1 MPLWAQPQRRS
12 LLPMVTHERRRE
24 VTDLLEQAV
33 AWARARSDVRALGMV
48 GSWARGAERMDS
60 DVDLIVMTDDVEPY
74 VRGEEWISAFGGR
87 SVIRTQQWG
96 PLLTERRLLRESG
109 LEVEVGLVMR
119 AWANTD
125 PIDEGTRPVVL
136 DGMRVLYDPEGI
148 LTSFQQACGDS
159 PPAGG

>member
-1 MPLWAQPQRRS
+1 
-12 LLPMVTHERRRE
+12 MVTHERRRE
-24 VTDLLEQAV
+24 VNDLVEQAV

-60 DVDLIVMTDDVEPY
+60 DVDLVVVTDDVQPY

-109 LEVEVGLVMR
+109 LEVEVGLVTR
-119 AWANTD
+119 AWASTD
-125 PIDEGTRPVVL
+125 PVDEGTRPVVL
-136 DGMRVLYDPEGI
+136 DGLRVLYDPEGI
-148 LTSFQQACGDS
+148 LTSFQQACLDS

>member
-1 MPLWAQPQRRS
+1 
-12 LLPMVTHERRRE
+12 MVTAERRRE
-24 VTDLLEQAV
+24 VDDLLEQAV

-60 DVDLIVMTDDVEPY
+60 DVDLVVVTDDVQPY
-74 VRGEEWISAFGGR
+74 VLGEEWIRAFGGG
-87 SVIRTQQWG
+87 SVTRTRQWG

-109 LEVEVGLVMR
+109 LEVEVGLVTR
-119 AWANTD
+119 AWASTD

-136 DGMRVLYDPEGI
+136 DGMWVLYDPEGI
-148 LTSFQQACGDS
+148 LTSFQQACRDS

>member
-1 MPLWAQPQRRS
+1 MA
-12 LLPMVTHERRRE
+12 TDERRWE
-24 VTDLLEQAV
+24 VNDLVEQAV

-60 DVDLIVMTDDVEPY
+60 DVDLVVVADDVQPY
-74 VRGEEWISAFGGR
+74 VRGEEWIRAFGGG
-87 SVIRTQQWG
+87 SVIRTQEWG

-109 LEVEVGLVMR
+109 LEVEVGLVTR
-119 AWANTD
+119 AWADTD
-125 PIDEGTRPVVL
+125 PVDGDTRLVVL

-148 LTSFQQACGDS
+148 LADFQQACLGS